1 MEKLMTAK
9 DVAEALKVSEK
20 TAYTYMHQM
29 QHMASPLRV
38 TESEFRAWMMGKMMS
53 PGETKKTRKKKKA
66 EKNGRIIHVA
76 PGPDGKWHVPRVRVV

>member
-1 MEKLMTAK
+1 MEKLLTAK

-38 TESEFRAWMMGKMMS
+38 TESEFRVWMMGKMMS
-53 PGETKKTRKKKKA
+53 PGETKKTRKKKKP
-66 EKNGRIIHVA
+66 EKGRVIPL
-76 PGPDGKWHVPRVRVV
+76 PGPDGKWHVPRRRIV